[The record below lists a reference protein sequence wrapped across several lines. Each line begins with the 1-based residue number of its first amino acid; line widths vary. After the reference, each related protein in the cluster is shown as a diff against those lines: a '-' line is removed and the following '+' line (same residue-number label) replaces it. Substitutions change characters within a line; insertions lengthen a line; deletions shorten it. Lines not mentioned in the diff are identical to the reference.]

1 MGRGIRERQK
11 DMRSVF
17 KSYYIVASKRPDVTQ
32 NKNLFFIK
40 ELDITHIPQRNLST
54 QTDLIL
60 DLALHWII
68 CMAFNK
74 PLAKP
79 LGVSDPSSG
88 KRVSGGDWRDVNG
101 TEGDGRTNRTLSR
114 ESQTAGNLYL
124 QWEPP
129 VRWCGLTE
137 RIVTQVTFLLV
148 QDYKITDLPSSQKNQ
163 C

>member
-17 KSYYIVASKRPDVTQ
+17 KSYYTVASKWPDVTQ

-60 DLALHWII
+60 VLALHWII

-88 KRVSGGDWRDVNG
+88 KRVSGGDWRDVNRARKVM
-101 TEGDGRTNRTLSR
+101 E
-114 ESQTAGNLYL
+114 EQTAPCRVNHRQQKTYICSENHPCDDVDSRSAL
-124 QWEPP
+124 WP
-129 VRWCGLTE
+129 R
-137 RIVTQVTFLLV
+137 
-148 QDYKITDLPSSQKNQ
+148 LPFY
-163 C
+163 